1 MHDTSPFP
9 DTATSTVAP
18 AAKTAARC
26 CPHWSPGNK
35 TCLLVTEGLFL
46 PVEEHIIAYCG
57 AKFYPACPHFQRLAA
72 PKTDPHHADALAV
85 NRRRSARIPQY
96 HIFHFS
102 EVSSNDHS
110 PENRTE
116 ESWTIDLSQ
125 HGIRFVSYRLLEPE
139 TLIGFSL
146 ESRHNIP
153 PTKGQGRVVWSEALE
168 NSQLFHTGITF
179 A

>member
-1 MHDTSPFP
+1 MCNDLPTPITPGGDISTSPRS
-9 DTATSTVAP
+9 ST
-18 AAKTAARC
+18 RC
-26 CPHWSPGNK
+26 CPHWAPGSRS
-35 TCLLVTEGLFL
+35 CLLVTDGLFL

-57 AKFYPACPHFQRLAA
+57 SKFYPTCPHFQRLAA
-72 PKTDPHHADALAV
+72 PKNDPHHTDALTV

-96 HIFHFS
+96 HVIQFV
-102 EVSSNDHS
+102 EISSDDQS

-146 ESRHNIP
+146 ESRHNTP
-153 PTKGQGRVVWSEALE
+153 PTKGHGRVVWSEPLE

>member
-1 MHDTSPFP
+1 MRNDITPP
-9 DTATSTVAP
+9 LTQQGDASTP
-18 AAKTAARC
+18 SRNTIRC
-26 CPHWSPGNK
+26 CPHWSAGTK
-35 TCLLVTEGLFL
+35 TCLLVTDGLFL

-57 AKFYPACPHFQRLAA
+57 AKFYPSCPHFQRLAA

-96 HIFHFS
+96 HVIHFA
-102 EVSSNDHS
+102 EVSNTDHS

-139 TLIGFSL
+139 TLINFSL
-146 ESRHNIP
+146 ESRHNAP
-153 PTKGQGRVVWSEALE
+153 PTKGHGRVVWSEPLE

-179 A
+179 S